1 MTAQRKDSVFGRNT
15 RKGFKGKR
23 IMRRKM
29 AQFTCFLQTVDIHY
43 PVIKVTDLNKEDFN
57 ITDS

>member
-1 MTAQRKDSVFGRNT
+1 
-15 RKGFKGKR
+15 
-23 IMRRKM
+23 M